1 MGRLY
6 VFGRRVVVRGLRV
19 LRRLAACRV
28 YVPLRHVA
36 MDRLYVHVH
45 VRGVVAVQLCVLDR
59 LAACGVYVPL
69 WHVAADRLYVHVRRI
84 VAV

>member
-45 VRGVVAVQLCVLDR
+45 VRGVVAVQLCVLGWRVVAWRPHDPCPGG
-59 LAACGVYVPL
+59 AAWRTGCTR
-69 WHVAADRLYVHVRRI
+69 AA
-84 VAV
+84 